1 MSVLFNVLGELLE
14 DITEVFFSGM
24 CNEQHGQHCQGDRDI
39 VMMQLIGS
47 T

>member
-24 CNEQHGQHCQGDRDI
+24 CNEQHGQHCQGGQRSRDDAADR
-39 VMMQLIGS
+39 
-47 T
+47 